1 MIDVGRR
8 WDASRGKIA
17 SLLVLCTAS
26 LVPCCSIAFATGIE
40 PVTTSRSSA
49 GRGSQVLDDL
59 RELGSCRTLAIVGV
73 AGVAAGIG
81 GTLLDDEDVS
91 GPLDRSFLDPVADA
105 GRTYGSTWF
114 LGSATLVVW
123 GVGAI
128 ADDPGIRSLGWD
140 LGESLAI
147 TGLVVGAIKVG
158 VDRKRPDG
166 GDWSFP
172 SGHSAESF
180 AIVPVLAEH
189 VGWKTGAVGAVAAT
203 FVALGRLEDLRHY
216 PSDVLFGAG
225 LGLAVGY
232 AVSRPPATSSLSWS
246 AGPSSL
252 ALIARF

>member
-1 MIDVGRR
+1 MADAGRR
-8 WDASRGKIA
+8 EHARVRRIA
-17 SLLVLCTAS
+17 SLSFLCAVS
-26 LVPCCSIAFATGIE
+26 LAACCSVAFATEIE
-40 PVTTSRSSA
+40 RATSSPPTA
-49 GRGSQVLDDL
+49 GRRAQLLGDL
-59 RELGSCRTLAIVGV
+59 RELGSCRTLAFVGV
-73 AGVAAGIG
+73 AGVVAGIG

-114 LGSATLVVW
+114 LGSATLAVW
-123 GVGAI
+123 GVGAL
-128 ADDPGIRSLGWD
+128 ADDPGIRDLGWD

-147 TGLVVGAIKVG
+147 TGLVVGAIKVS

-180 AIVPVLAEH
+180 TIVPVLAEH

-232 AVSRPPATSSLSWS
+232 AVSRPPATSSLSWNV
-246 AGPSSL
+246 GPGSL
-252 ALIARF
+252 GLSARF